1 MENMKLSDI
10 LNHFSNNDTF
20 LKTPE
25 RLLVF
30 NGEQTRFQLAMN
42 DSITLIEEIRAIQ
55 KEFKAPIIIGAIP
68 FDQRSKAT
76 IIIPDTFVNYHHSNL
91 IDDLQ
96 TANQPLSIEDSIDL
110 PSRLQFNDMVQ
121 EAIHSIRKQ
130 QFSKVVLARSLKFH
144 LQEEPPIKAWLTN
157 LLHKN
162 KQGYIFS
169 IALDN
174 AQNLIGASP
183 ELLVKKEGN
192 IVTINPLAGS
202 RKKTY
207 DLVKDKAIENELLH
221 AEKDLHE
228 HKIVVDYICEKL
240 DPYLAEIECNEKP
253 AILYTDTMMHL
264 STVIKG
270 KIKNDTTT
278 VLDVAQLLHPTPAIC
293 GAPQKPS
300 LEFIQKMEPF
310 NRGYYTG
317 IVGYMDQN
325 GDGEWVI
332 TIRCAEIN
340 HKAITLFAGAGIVN
354 SSQQD
359 SEYNEISAKFTTML
373 QAMGLAQE

>member
-1 MENMKLSDI
+1 MENIKLSDI

-55 KEFKAPIIIGAIP
+55 KEFKAPMIIGAIP

-110 PSRLQFNDMVQ
+110 PSRLQFNEMIQ

-130 QFSKVVLARSLKFH
+130 QFSKVVLARSLKFR
-144 LQEEPPIKAWLTN
+144 LQEEPPITAWLTN

-240 DPYLAEIECNEKP
+240 EPHLEEIEYNEKP

-300 LEFIQKMEPF
+300 LEFIQKTEPF
-310 NRGYYTG
+310 NRRYYTG
-317 IVGYMDQN
+317 IVGYMDHY

-340 HKAITLFAGAGIVN
+340 HRDITLFAGAGIVN
-354 SSQQD
+354 SSEQD

>member
-1 MENMKLSDI
+1 MEKIKLSDI
-10 LNHFSNNDTF
+10 LYHFNNKDTF

-25 RLLVF
+25 RLLIF
-30 NGEQTRFQLAMN
+30 NGEQKRLQLANN
-42 DSITLIEEIRAIQ
+42 DSTTLTEEIRALQ
-55 KEFKAPIIIGAIP
+55 KRYNAPMIIGAIP

-76 IIIPDTFVNYHHSNL
+76 IIIPDSFGNYHHSIL

-96 TANQPLSIEDSIDL
+96 TATQSLSIEDSIDL
-110 PSRLQFNDMVQ
+110 PSRPQFNEMVQ
-121 EAIHSIRKQ
+121 EAIHSINRQ
-130 QFSKVVLARSLKFH
+130 QFDKVVLARSLKYR
-144 LQEEPPIKAWLTN
+144 LQAEPPITAWLTN

-202 RKKTY
+202 RKKTF
-207 DLVKDKAIENELLH
+207 DMVQDKAIEYELLH

-240 DPYLAEIECNEKP
+240 QPYLCDIAYNEKP

-270 KIKNDTTT
+270 KIRNDTTT

-293 GAPQKPS
+293 GAPQKTS
-300 LEFIQKMEPF
+300 LEFIQKVEPF

-317 IVGYMDQN
+317 IVGYMDQK

-340 HKAITLFAGAGIVN
+340 NRDITLFAGAGIV
-354 SSQQD
+354 SSSEQD

-373 QAMGLAQE
+373 HAMGLSQQ

>member
-1 MENMKLSDI
+1 MENIKLSVI

-30 NGEQTRFQLAMN
+30 NGEQKRFQLAIN
-42 DSITLIEEIRAIQ
+42 DSTTPTEEIRALQ
-55 KEFKAPIIIGAIP
+55 KEHKAPMIIGAIP

-96 TANQPLSIEDSIDL
+96 TTNQPLSIEDSIDL
-110 PSRLQFNDMVQ
+110 PSRLQFNEMVQ

-130 QFSKVVLARSLKFH
+130 QFSKVVLARSLKYR
-144 LQEEPPIKAWLTN
+144 LQEEPPIRAWLTN

-174 AQNLIGASP
+174 AQTLIGASP

-240 DPYLAEIECNEKP
+240 EPCLGEIEYNEKP

-300 LEFIQKMEPF
+300 LEFIQKTEPF

-340 HKAITLFAGAGIVN
+340 HRDITLFAGAGIVN

-373 QAMGLAQE
+373 QAMGLA

>member
-1 MENMKLSDI
+1 MENIKLSDI

-30 NGEQTRFQLAMN
+30 NGEQKRFQLAIN
-42 DSITLIEEIRAIQ
+42 DSITLTEEIRALQ
-55 KEFKAPIIIGAIP
+55 KEYKAPMIIGAIP

-96 TANQPLSIEDSIDL
+96 TTNQPLSIEDSIDL
-110 PSRLQFNDMVQ
+110 PSRLQFNEMVQ

-130 QFSKVVLARSLKFH
+130 QFSKVVLARSLKYR
-144 LQEEPPIKAWLTN
+144 LQEEPPITAWLTN

-174 AQNLIGASP
+174 AQTLIGASP

-207 DLVKDKAIENELLH
+207 DLVKDKVIENELQH

-240 DPYLAEIECNEKP
+240 EPYLGEIEYNEKP

-300 LEFIQKMEPF
+300 LEFIQKTEPF

-317 IVGYMDQN
+317 IVGYMDHY

-340 HKAITLFAGAGIVN
+340 HRDITLFAGAGIVN